1 MGEMLPLFPLGAVL
15 YPGMLLPLHIFEE
28 RYRQLVADL
37 LDGAEPRRFGVIAI
51 RKGRETGI
59 DGVHSLYKVG
69 CTATLRRVNRH
80 DDGRFDALTLGT
92 QRFRLLRLDQTRP
105 YLQGEVEILAGE
117 EPGRPGDG
125 PAVRAIQAAFREYLD
140 ALTEWGGATVRLEE
154 LPDEPELLS
163 LIVAAAVVID
173 LPERQAM
180 LAEPDTLRRLAMQR
194 ALSRETAMLRTTTW
208 PAPGSQEHAVQ
219 PELGRTGEHTTGIR
233 GRGRPWQNRKPRAP
247 TFRCAPPR

>member
-28 RYRQLVADL
+28 RYRQLIRDL
-37 LDGAEPRRFGVIAI
+37 LDGTEGRRFGVIAI

-69 CTATLRRVNRH
+69 CTAALRRVDRH
-80 DDGRFDALTLGT
+80 DDGRFDIVAVGA

-105 YLQGEVEILAGE
+105 YLQGEVELLTE
-117 EPGRPGDG
+117 EPTD
-125 PAVRAIQAAFREYLD
+125 PAAAEPAARVIQAAFREYLD

-163 LIVAAAVVID
+163 FIVAAAVVID

-194 ALSRETAMLRTTTW
+194 ALLSRETAMLRTTTSR
-208 PAPGSQEHAVQ
+208 PAPDLRNTPYS
-219 PELGRTGEHTTGIR
+219 P
-233 GRGRPWQNRKPRAP
+233 N
-247 TFRCAPPR
+247 

>member
-28 RYRQLVADL
+28 RYRQLVRDL

-59 DGVHSLYKVG
+59 DAVHSLYEIG
-69 CTATLRRVNRH
+69 CTATLRRVDQH
-80 DDGRFDALTLGT
+80 EDGRFDIVTLGT
-92 QRFRLLRLDQTRP
+92 QRFRLLRLDHTRP
-105 YLQGEVEILAGE
+105 YLQGEVEMLAE
-117 EPGRPGDG
+117 DPVDAATAG
-125 PAVRAIQAAFREYLD
+125 PAVRVIQAAFREYLD

-163 LIVAAAVVID
+163 FIVAAATVID

-180 LAEPDTLRRLAMQR
+180 LAESDTLRRLAMQR
-194 ALSRETAMLRTTTW
+194 ALLSRETAMLRTTTSR
-208 PAPGSQEHAVQ
+208 PAPDSG
-219 PELGRTGEHTTGIR
+219 
-233 GRGRPWQNRKPRAP
+233 
-247 TFRCAPPR
+247 

>member
-28 RYRQLVADL
+28 RYRQLVSDL

-59 DGVHSLYKVG
+59 DGVHSLYEIG
-69 CTATLRRVNRH
+69 CTATLRRVDQH
-80 DDGRFDALTLGT
+80 EDGRFDIVTLGT

-105 YLQGEVEILAGE
+105 YLQGEVEMLAE
-117 EPGRPGDG
+117 DPVDAATAG
-125 PAVRAIQAAFREYLD
+125 PAVRVIQAAFREYLD

-154 LPDEPELLS
+154 MPDEPELLS
-163 LIVAAAVVID
+163 FIVAAAMVID

-180 LAEPDTLRRLAMQR
+180 LAESGTLRRLAMQR
-194 ALSRETAMLRTTTW
+194 ALLSRETAMLRTTTSR
-208 PAPGSQEHAVQ
+208 PAPD
-219 PELGRTGEHTTGIR
+219 LR
-233 GRGRPWQNRKPRAP
+233 NAP
-247 TFRCAPPR
+247 YSPN